1 MRFLLTF
8 VLVLTLASF
17 CFAQT
22 PSASPAQS
30 AAEEKPKLR
39 DFGSSVES
47 FGKKPRNNSAAEKG
61 AAETDDDDV
70 IRIKTDLVV
79 SDVLVVNQKGNLIT
93 GLDESDFVIT
103 EDRVPQKVS
112 TFSFGENSTPR
123 SIVLIIDYSESQFH
137 YIKNSIEA
145 AKKLVDKLAPKD
157 RMAIVTDDVELLT
170 GFTRDKAKLKNELD
184 KQLGEKVPK
193 TGGKS
198 LQYSALVAT
207 LNEMFDEEDVRPIII
222 FQTDGDELQFL
233 KGEQTFPPYFKVR
246 NFSFADIRSLVSRSR
261 ATIYTVM
268 PGFRMLGL
276 SRKEQLAISAR
287 MEDDAYREAAES
299 RGEKNSKRRRPPA
312 PGFIEYMARE
322 IEKQQLRLFDISTLS
337 GGYMD
342 FIERPEDA
350 DHVYDN
356 VFNVISNRYVI
367 GYYPTNK
374 ERNGKKREVKIEV
387 RGHPEYT
394 VTGRKAY
401 SLN

>member
-8 VLVLTLASF
+8 VLVLTFASF

-30 AAEEKPKLR
+30 AAEEKAKLR
-39 DFGSSVES
+39 NFGSSVES
-47 FGKKPRNNSAAEKG
+47 FGKKPRKNSAAEKG

-103 EDRVPQKVS
+103 EDGVPQKVS

-123 SIVLIIDYSESQFH
+123 SIVLIIDYSCSQFH
-137 YIKNSIEA
+137 YIKSSIEA

-170 GFTRDKAKLKNELD
+170 GFTRDKAELKNELD
-184 KQLGEKVPK
+184 KLGKKVPK

-207 LNEMFDEEDVRPIII
+207 LNEMFDEEDVRPIVI

-268 PGFRMLGL
+268 PGYRMLGL

-287 MEDDAYREAAES
+287 MEDEEYREAAES

-312 PGFIEYMARE
+312 PGLIEYAARE
-322 IEKQQLRLFDISTLS
+322 IEKQQLRLFDISRLS

-342 FIERPEDA
+342 FLERPEDA